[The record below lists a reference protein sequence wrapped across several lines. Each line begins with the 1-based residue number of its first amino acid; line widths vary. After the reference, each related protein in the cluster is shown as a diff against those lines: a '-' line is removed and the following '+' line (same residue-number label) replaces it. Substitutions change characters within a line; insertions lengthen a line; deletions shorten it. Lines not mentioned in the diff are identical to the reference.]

1 MEPTPWIAA
10 LRRSHD
16 ALRASVEPLDETG
29 LRRQSYASEW
39 SIAQVLS
46 HLGSGAEIF
55 GLFLDSGLRGA
66 EPPGRETF
74 APIWQAWNERSPQS
88 QATDALAADDALIKR
103 LESLGPDE
111 LGNLRLPLFGR
122 DLDATGLARLRLGE
136 HAVHTWDVAVA
147 LDPAAMVAADAVSLL
162 IDSLGPV
169 AARSGKPADGPLAVH
184 VSTTEPAREF
194 VIEAGGPVR
203 LEPAQAEENL
213 PHADRDAPHADKDA
227 PHADKD
233 APQAE
238 LAHLR
243 LPAEA
248 FVRLVYGRLD
258 PAHTPAVEA
267 TGVDLDDL
275 RRIFPGF

>member
-1 MEPTPWIAA
+1 VEPAPWIAA

-29 LRRQSYASEW
+29 LGRQSYASEW

-55 GLFLDSGLRGA
+55 GLFLDAGLGGA
-66 EPPGRETF
+66 EPPSRETF
-74 APIWQAWNERSPQS
+74 APIWQAWNGRSPQS
-88 QATDALAADDALIKR
+88 QATDALAADDALINR

-111 LGNLRLPLFGR
+111 LGKLRVPLFGR

-147 LDPAAMVAADAVSLL
+147 LDPTATVAADAVRLL
-162 IDSLGPV
+162 IDSLSEV
-169 AARSGKPADGPLAVH
+169 AARSGKPAEPPLAVQ

-194 VIEAGGPVR
+194 VIHADGAVR
-203 LEPAQAEENL
+203 LEPAQTEENR
-213 PHADRDAPHADKDA
+213 RDG
-227 PHADKD
+227 
-233 APQAE
+233 E